1 MKNSMEFLY
10 TNNKQVEIDL
20 NDTIYNSIKK
30 CKLPRIKSN
39 KMCTECYCAE
49 VTLLYPENWKY

>member
-49 VTLLYPENWKY
+49 VTLLYPEN